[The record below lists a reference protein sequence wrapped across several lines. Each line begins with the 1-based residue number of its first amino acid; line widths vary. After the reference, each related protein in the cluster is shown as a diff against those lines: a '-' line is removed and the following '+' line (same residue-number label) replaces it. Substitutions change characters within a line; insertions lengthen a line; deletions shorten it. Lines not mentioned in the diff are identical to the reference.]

1 MMLRRFVE
9 VYMTQPCQTIANAL
23 AKYKTA
29 GLDLVLKCDLR
40 PGTKANR
47 DV

>member
-1 MMLRRFVE
+1 MLRRLVE
-9 VYMTQPCQTIANAL
+9 VYLTEPCQPITNVL

-29 GLDLVLKCDLR
+29 GLDLLLKCDLR